1 MNMRGGRNDVESL
14 RETLIDLEML
24 RQHEARARADS
35 EMLLQGLRSLGY
47 SETPE
52 AMFAELFDQ
61 LRRLI
66 GCDDVFVL
74 RAQENGRL
82 DARHATARQF
92 GSQPWLYRRL
102 FQRVTQGRVVAAYD
116 INRIPEW
123 ADQPEA
129 VRQNVVSALHGP
141 VTSAGQPG
149 LLVATSGQR
158 GYFTPDHV
166 EIMQRM
172 LLLVEQALFHA
183 EARETLSRE
192 RALMLHRD
200 QLQQMVDAQTADL
213 IEARRAAVDA
223 NASKGQL
230 VASLGHELRSP
241 LHAIIAFSDLAQRKG
256 TISNDDAQRYFDRI
270 KISGETILSLVD
282 QLLDLA
288 KMEAGRMSF
297 SFEPVDVR
305 GLVNDVIDEFES
317 LASQQAVS
325 LQAELEPVDGVVDAE
340 RIKQVVRNLLSN
352 ALKFS
357 PRDDA
362 LKVRLVSGGGQI
374 TLSIEDNGSGVA
386 DADKQRVFD
395 GFVQTESGI
404 SKPGGTGLGLAICRE
419 IIQAHRGRIWVED
432 ADGGGS
438 RFLFKVPL
446 SQSGPALTRVRIES
460 GVSATS

>member
-1 MNMRGGRNDVESL
+1 MSRRIAADDGESL
-14 RETLIDLEML
+14 HEALVDLEML

-35 EMLLQGLRSLGY
+35 EMLLRGLRSLSY

-74 RAQENGRL
+74 RLRENGRL
-82 DARHATARQF
+82 DARHTTAERF
-92 GSQPWLYRRL
+92 GFQSWFCGPM
-102 FQRVTQGRVVAAYD
+102 FQRVTRGRVVASYD
-116 INRIPEW
+116 INRVPEW
-123 ADQPEA
+123 AGQPEA
-129 VRQNVVSALHGP
+129 VRQNVISALHGP

-183 EARETLSRE
+183 EARETRSRE
-192 RALMLHRD
+192 RALLLHRD
-200 QLQQMVDAQTADL
+200 QLQQMVDVQTADL
-213 IEARRAAVDA
+213 IEARQTAVDA
-223 NASKGQL
+223 NESKGQL
-230 VASLGHELRSP
+230 VAGLGHELRSP

-256 TISNDDAQRYFDRI
+256 VISNDDAQRYFDRI
-270 KISGETILSLVD
+270 KVSGETILSLVD

-288 KMEAGRMSF
+288 KMEAGKMSF

-317 LASQQAVS
+317 LASRQAVS
-325 LQAELEPVDGVVDAE
+325 LHAALEPVDGVVDAE

-357 PRDDA
+357 PRDDV
-362 LKVRLVSGGGQI
+362 LKVRLVSANGQI
-374 TLSIEDNGSGVA
+374 TISVEDNGSGVA

-395 GFVQTESGI
+395 GFVQAESGI
-404 SKPGGTGLGLAICRE
+404 SKPGGTGLGLAVCRE

-438 RFLFKVPL
+438 KFLFRVPL
-446 SQSGPALTRVRIES
+446 DR
-460 GVSATS
+460 